1 MEKQSYAP
9 LWKRRKPDEPEV
21 VAPVITSGYEQQL
34 ELQLN
39 KTVDATPE
47 DVRKWQNGGDFFM
60 TGDFDAMKF
69 FVVIPAVIQVVVF
82 GMMLAV
88 FWFNSI
94 IF

>member
-1 MEKQSYAP
+1 METKNYT
-9 LWKRRKPDEPEV
+9 E
-21 VAPVITSGYEQQL
+21 
-34 ELQLN
+34 
-39 KTVDATPE
+39 ATPQE
-47 DVRKWQNGGDFFM
+47 VQEWQNGGDFFM
-60 TGDFDAMKF
+60 TGDFDVMKM